1 MREENFNEFDL
12 MFRSSLQDAEVKAPR
27 SVWKSVSARLDE
39 AAAPAAAPASFGW
52 WRWAGA
58 TLAMAAAI
66 AAGLFFSGT
75 TGRQPSVQENSVAIL
90 TNTDNSNQNQKLTAQ
105 AQIAEPV
112 AEEQD
117 KAARTARIPAVPA
130 GAPMAV
136 AESCPAQETI
146 VTDAPEEDVTV
157 KEAETAKPAPARKS
171 KRVPLTESDAE
182 AWAALALE
190 DSHTAFKPHVAIA
203 MVGALSGNESDIL
216 ARSSHSAH
224 MSAGEATVKKTG
236 IDESSTSAYG
246 IPFSVG
252 LGVRIHFTPRLSVG
266 SGIDFSMLSRKFN
279 GTYNEVNSGVV
290 TNTVTGEISHTMQ
303 YIGIPVHIYYDIL
316 YGGKAKF
323 YVYGGGEAEYC
334 ISNKYS
340 ISGSPKDILFSD
352 PVNGFQYSVGAGLG
366 VEFKL
371 GRNLGLYLDPGV
383 NYYFHCD
390 QPKNVRTEHPLM
402 FDFEAGL
409 RLNLGSK

>member
-1 MREENFNEFDL
+1 MREENINELDL
-12 MFRSSLQDAEVKAPR
+12 LFRSALQDAEVKAPR

-58 TLAMAAAI
+58 SLAMAAVI

-75 TGRQPSVQENSVAIL
+75 TGKKASVQENSVAIL

-112 AEEQD
+112 AEEQS
-117 KAARTARIPAVPA
+117 KTARPARLPEVSGELRA
-130 GAPMAV
+130 I
-136 AESCPAQETI
+136 AESCPAEEVITAE
-146 VTDAPEEDVTV
+146 APAEDVTV
-157 KEAETAKPAPARKS
+157 RDEEPAKPAPAKKNKKVQLPAS
-171 KRVPLTESDAE
+171 EID

-190 DSHTAFKPHVAIA
+190 DSHTAYKPHVAIA

-224 MSAGEATVKKTG
+224 MSGGESAVKKTG

-279 GTYNEVNSGVV
+279 GTYNEVNGGVV

-303 YIGIPVHIYYDIL
+303 YIGIPVHVYYDIL
-316 YGGKAKF
+316 YGGRAKF

-334 ISNKYS
+334 ISNKYN
-340 ISGSPKDILFSD
+340 ISGNPKDILFSD

-371 GRNLGLYLDPGV
+371 GRSIGLYLDPGV

-409 RLNLGSK
+409 RFNLGSK